1 MPVLGQRSIRA
12 PRSVRPRSVNGRR
25 RHGRARWP
33 NGTQQLLLHNID
45 WQTYDT
51 LLRALDERNLHL
63 TYDRGNLEIMA
74 LSPEH
79 ERQKSLLRLTLLVL
93 AEEFDVALTG
103 FGSTTFR
110 RKEDDRGLEPDE
122 CFFIGKF
129 PDVRGKRQYD
139 LTVDPPPDL
148 AIEVEVSRSC
158 LDRMGIFAAIGVN
171 EVWRFDGRSLTVCR
185 LSATGE
191 YELADH
197 SHYFPAVP
205 LRELAKHIQRGHTLS
220 DGEFTRGLRAW
231 VRTVSSKRSR
241 TKKNRS

>member
-1 MPVLGQRSIRA
+1 MTVLEQTRRTRRSHRPRAANGKPRHARA
-12 PRSVRPRSVNGRR
+12 P
-25 RHGRARWP
+25 WP
-33 NGTQQLLLHNID
+33 NGTQRLLLHNID

-79 ERQKSLLRLTLLVL
+79 ERQKSLLRLALFIFS
-93 AEEFDVALTG
+93 EEFDVPITG

-158 LDRMGIFAAIGVN
+158 LDRMGIFASIGVT
-171 EVWRFDGRSLTVCR
+171 EVWRFDGRSLQVCR
-185 LSATGE
+185 LAPSGD
-191 YELADH
+191 YEIVEQ
-197 SHYFPAVP
+197 SGYFPNVS
-205 LRELAKHIQRGHTLS
+205 LRELANQIRRGQSMS
-220 DGEFTRGLRAW
+220 DGEFSRHLRAW
-231 VRTVSSKRSR
+231 LQKLAPKRSR
-241 TKKNRS
+241 GRKK